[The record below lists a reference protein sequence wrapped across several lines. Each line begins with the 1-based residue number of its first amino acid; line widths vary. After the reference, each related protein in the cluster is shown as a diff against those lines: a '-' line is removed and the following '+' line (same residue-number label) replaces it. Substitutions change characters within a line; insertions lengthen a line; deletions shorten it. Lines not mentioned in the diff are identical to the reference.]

1 MYYIEDWTQFLLDLP
16 VRSYPF
22 NGSPKDRKYGRA
34 FAYASAKSAAVGD
47 LVQRATGQSLDHFA
61 IEQLFN
67 LLGIKDKKLHYT
79 PLYVFNT
86 AGGIGYRS
94 RDFTKL
100 IQLMFN

>member
-67 LLGIKDKKLHYT
+67 LLGSRIKNYIIHHYM
-79 PLYVFNT
+79 Y
-86 AGGIGYRS
+86 S
-94 RDFTKL
+94 
-100 IQLMFN
+100 IQLVGLDIEVVILLS